1 MCNIQELT
9 MACGEGKLMTNLNI
23 LALKKAQLVSD
34 VLDLKKPQFLLTMLI
49 SNISY
54 FKKSNPLSIL
64 QIVN

>member
-1 MCNIQELT
+1 

-54 FKKSNPLSIL
+54 FKKATLYRFCKSLIKEK
-64 QIVN
+64 IT

>member
-1 MCNIQELT
+1 MFNIQELT

-34 VLDLKKPQFLLTMLI
+34 VLDLKKTQFLLTMLI

-54 FKKSNPLSIL
+54 F
-64 QIVN
+64 

>member
-1 MCNIQELT
+1 MFNIQELT
-9 MACGEGKLMTNLNI
+9 MACGEGKLMTDLNI

-54 FKKSNPLSIL
+54 F
-64 QIVN
+64 